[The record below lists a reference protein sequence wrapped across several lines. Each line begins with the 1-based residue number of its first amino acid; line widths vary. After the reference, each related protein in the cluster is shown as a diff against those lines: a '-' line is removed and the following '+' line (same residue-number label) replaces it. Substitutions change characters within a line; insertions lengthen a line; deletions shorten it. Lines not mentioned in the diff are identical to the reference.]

1 MIIQRRSFLTGL
13 GAGLATLLVRPNL
26 RAFAGAPDGSRSGTK
41 TVVVVMQR
49 GAVDGLAMIPPHG
62 DPELARVRPMLT
74 GKMAGMT
81 EPTIDLDGHLGL
93 HPGLADLLPHWKANR
108 LAIVP
113 AVGLTG
119 APRSHFAAQD
129 LLEQGGITGDSGW
142 ANRVLA
148 HRPHAGDATAIAVG
162 STLPRALAGSAPALV
177 LEQNGEVGIARKA
190 PPAQREVL
198 RSAFAE
204 LYATGAD
211 PFSVTARRA
220 LASAARIEAA
230 LAAQPASITVAK
242 GPVGQALMTAA
253 RVIRANLGAELIVVD
268 TGGWDTHVG
277 QAQRLERGLGG
288 LGAAIAGFA
297 TELGDKLGEVTLVTI
312 SEFGRT
318 VHENGTGGTDHGTA
332 TMSLVLGG
340 NVDGGKVIG
349 TFPGLAKDQLFEGR
363 DLAITTDTR
372 DLLGDVLAGT
382 LGLSSADLA
391 AVFPDHPLK
400 RIGTTRA

>member
-26 RAFAGAPDGSRSGTK
+26 RAFAGTAAGRGTK

-62 DPELARVRPMLT
+62 DPELAKARPTLT
-74 GKMAGMT
+74 GKTTAT
-81 EPTIDLDGHLGL
+81 LDLDGHFGL
-93 HPGLADLLPHWKANR
+93 HAGLADLLPHWKAKR

-129 LLEQGGITGDSGW
+129 LLEQGGITSESGW

-148 HRPHAGDATAIAVG
+148 HRPHAGDATAIAIG
-162 STLPRALAGSAPALV
+162 STLPRALAGTEPALV
-177 LEQNGEVGIARKA
+177 LEKNGEVGIARKA
-190 PPAQREVL
+190 PPPKREAIL
-198 RSAFAE
+198 RAFDE
-204 LYATGAD
+204 LYATGTD

-220 LASAARIEAA
+220 LSSATHIEAA
-230 LAAQPASITVAK
+230 LAGQPASTTVPK

-277 QAQRLERGLGG
+277 EAQRLERGLGG

-297 TELGDKLGEVTLVTI
+297 TELGDKLGDVTLVTI

-340 NVDGGKVIG
+340 NVDGGKIIG

-363 DLAITTDTR
+363 DLAIATDSR

-382 LGLSSADLA
+382 LGLSSSDLT
-391 AVFPDHPLK
+391 AVFPDHSL
-400 RIGTTRA
+400 RRLGTLRG